1 MRSYCFTKQ
10 EATEPEISRALKL
23 ALIKIDCKNVSFFV
37 SSHAQMQK
45 RKRHR
50 TSLPRVIRI
59 RISTGLVYV
68 TCITCPGDRYEF
80 CDIICITYGVFH
92 SIATSFVWLFGCS
105 HKRVEKYKYSKIFIE
120 KT

>member
-80 CDIICITYGVFH
+80 CDIICITYAKNM
-92 SIATSFVWLFGCS
+92 SLLLSM
-105 HKRVEKYKYSKIFIE
+105 
-120 KT
+120 